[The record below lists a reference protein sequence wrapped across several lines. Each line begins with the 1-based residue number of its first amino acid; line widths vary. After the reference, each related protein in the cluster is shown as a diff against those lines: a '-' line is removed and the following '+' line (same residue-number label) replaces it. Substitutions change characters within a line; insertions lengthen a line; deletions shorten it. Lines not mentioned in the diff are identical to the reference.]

1 MSDFLLCIAQ
11 YLLIAIAIAA
21 IGAVGAIIGIAVR
34 KKMDAMKA
42 NSDAQNTEN
51 EK

>member
-21 IGAVGAIIGIAVR
+21 IGAIGAIIGVALR
-34 KKMDAMKA
+34 NKMDAKKA
-42 NSDAQNTEN
+42 KSDAQNTE
-51 EK
+51 E

>member
-34 KKMDAMKA
+34 KKMDAKKA
-42 NSDAQNTEN
+42 KSDAQNTE
-51 EK
+51 E